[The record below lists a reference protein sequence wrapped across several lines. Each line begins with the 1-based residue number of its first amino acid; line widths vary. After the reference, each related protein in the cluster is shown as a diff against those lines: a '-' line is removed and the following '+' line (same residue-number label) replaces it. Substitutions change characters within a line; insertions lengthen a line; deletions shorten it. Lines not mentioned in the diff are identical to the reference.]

1 MVRVRD
7 LQSDLINTVNPSSVR
22 KGRYEGGQSNTEKE
36 ALKKVGKEV
45 EKEFEI
51 VVWLTA
57 LREIKAGE
65 ALTVSYLSQLC
76 TPCSTRRDMLQQ
88 SFFFHCLCQ
97 KCVRE
102 GIEGPGS
109 HLRSLQS
116 CRKDLSPAT
125 PSSTSTVPLSPSY
138 RTVYTT
144 DLDSES
150 FTKTA
155 LRSELNKAMRRIQD
169 PGSTSPLDTSSSDN
183 DNKGLRGSQSDAVKG
198 TLTTAEMIDLMELVE
213 HAYSSLPKS
222 RKSVRTTLRTTVRT
236 TVSTNAEGVEKDDI
250 YTIHDAGMLVLGA
263 AMKSRNLGPRS
274 PKVGDLGSD
283 SMADELIVR
292 ASKVVSDCWM
302 LVECEVS
309 GDIRIRI
316 EGEMRKR
323 EFTNQ
328 FYAFHHLRL
337 QHSSF

>member
-1 MVRVRD
+1 VRVRD
-7 LQSDLINTVNPSSVR
+7 LQSDLIDIVNPSSVR
-22 KGRYEGGQSNTEKE
+22 KERHVGGQSNIEKK
-36 ALKKVGKEV
+36 ALKKGGKQV

-97 KCVRE
+97 RCVKE

-109 HLRSLQS
+109 LPRSLQKCS
-116 CRKDLSPAT
+116 KGPSPDT
-125 PSSTSTVPLSPSY
+125 PSSTNTVPLSPSY
-138 RTVYTT
+138 GTVYTA

-155 LRSELNKAMRRIQD
+155 LRSELDKAMRRIQD
-169 PGSTSPLDTSSSDN
+169 PGSASPLDTSRSSNGD
-183 DNKGLRGSQSDAVKG
+183 KSLRDSQSDAVKG
-198 TLTTAEMIDLMELVE
+198 TLTTAQMVDLMQLVE

-222 RKSVRTTLRTTVRT
+222 RKSVRTTLRTTIRT
-236 TVSTNAEGVEKDDI
+236 AVSTNAEGLEEDDI

-263 AMKSRNLGPRS
+263 AMKRRNLGPRS

-283 SMADELIVR
+283 SITDELIVR
-292 ASKVVSDCWM
+292 ASKVVSDCW
-302 LVECEVS
+302 LLLECQVS
-309 GDIRIRI
+309 GVTRIRI
-316 EGEMRKR
+316 EGEMGKGKIAK
-323 EFTNQ
+323 Q
-328 FYAFHHLRL
+328 FDAFYHLHL
-337 QHSSF
+337 QHSSFW